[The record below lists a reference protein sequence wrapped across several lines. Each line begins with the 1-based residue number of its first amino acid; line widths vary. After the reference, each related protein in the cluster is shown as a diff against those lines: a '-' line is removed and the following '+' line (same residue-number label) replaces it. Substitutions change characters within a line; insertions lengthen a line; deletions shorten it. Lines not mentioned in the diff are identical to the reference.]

1 MRPETLS
8 GQGYKAIR
16 NTILHNYKLEGGV
29 LLTCEPLETAGR
41 SCEALVLTG
50 VVLGHL
56 DVPLPGVLEVR
67 VHVYHDPVAEV
78 TGPDVHV
85 LSSVVAAYDGRSL
98 NTFDGGNV
106 RD

>member
-1 MRPETLS
+1 M
-8 GQGYKAIR
+8 
-16 NTILHNYKLEGGV
+16 
-29 LLTCEPLETAGR
+29 
-41 SCEALVLTG
+41 LTG

-98 NTFDGGNV
+98 NTFD
-106 RD
+106 